1 MNLTKQFF
9 KYVSQ
14 NIFGLLGTSCYILA
28 DTYFI
33 SQAAG
38 TDGVTTLK
46 TLGFRH
52 VTTDTVPSEMQGLI
66 IEVRVNGRSVE
77 GGTKAAL
84 NSKIVVSIGDGSVD
98 AIEFDPLGSQRDS
111 LIKQKIK
118 SGEFQIITDSLG
130 NTRLVP
136 RSKR

>member
-1 MNLTKQFF
+1 M
-9 KYVSQ
+9 
-14 NIFGLLGTSCYILA
+14 
-28 DTYFI
+28 
-33 SQAAG
+33 
-38 TDGVTTLK
+38 
-46 TLGFRH
+46 
-52 VTTDTVPSEMQGLI
+52 
-66 IEVRVNGRSVE
+66 E

-111 LIKQKIK
+111 LIQQKIK

>member
-38 TDGVTTLK
+38 TCRCITSSL
-46 TLGFRH
+46 
-52 VTTDTVPSEMQGLI
+52 PS
-66 IEVRVNGRSVE
+66 
-77 GGTKAAL
+77 A
-84 NSKIVVSIGDGSVD
+84 
-98 AIEFDPLGSQRDS
+98 P
-111 LIKQKIK
+111 
-118 SGEFQIITDSLG
+118 
-130 NTRLVP
+130 
-136 RSKR
+136 